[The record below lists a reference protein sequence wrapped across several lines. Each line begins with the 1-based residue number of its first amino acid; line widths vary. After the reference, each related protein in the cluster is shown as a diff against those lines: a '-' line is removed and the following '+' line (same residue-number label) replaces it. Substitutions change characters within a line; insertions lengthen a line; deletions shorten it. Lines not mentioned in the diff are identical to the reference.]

1 MCVCLDNDLK
11 WVEGGGGG
19 VTMNWGNCG
28 ESWKT
33 SFSYFKKHQF
43 VCFQISLLYLD
54 HGAHNNIPTSRVED
68 SRVKVLEG

>member
-1 MCVCLDNDLK
+1 
-11 WVEGGGGG
+11 
-19 VTMNWGNCG
+19 MNWGNCG